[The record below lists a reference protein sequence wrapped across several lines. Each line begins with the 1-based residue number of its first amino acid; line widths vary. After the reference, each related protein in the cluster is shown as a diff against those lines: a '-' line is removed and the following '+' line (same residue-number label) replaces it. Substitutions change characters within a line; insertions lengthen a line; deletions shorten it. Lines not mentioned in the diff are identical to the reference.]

1 MGEVCLRGELA
12 RTCQFLRSAYRT
24 EVLVRRENV
33 LYASEIK
40 ETANGSRRRTRGEAW
55 QAFQVVAQRRITA
68 HGEVDE

>member
-1 MGEVCLRGELA
+1 M
-12 RTCQFLRSAYRT
+12 
-24 EVLVRRENV
+24 LVRRENV

-55 QAFQVVAQRRITA
+55 QTFQVVAQRRITA